1 MILILDCDNTLYP
14 ASTNLMALND
24 SGIAGYITHVL
35 GVPREEANQ
44 LRLEY
49 LRKYGTTIAGL
60 IAERNV
66 DPDEFM
72 DYVHSY
78 EVDSLVQPNPRL
90 REFLLAVGVPRV
102 VLTSANRLHT
112 EKVARAIG
120 VHDCIDAIYDLK
132 AVDYI
137 GKPHPHAYEKLLAD
151 FPGRRAVFVDDRML
165 NFPPARKL
173 GMINVWVDEG
183 YHPPPSDL
191 TPALSVFHDETRTL
205 RENSDDCVDFTICRI
220 EELADIWPQVVEKVE
235 AK

>member
-1 MILILDCDNTLYP
+1 MILVLDCDNTLYP

-24 SGIAGYITHVL
+24 AGIAGYITNVL
-35 GVPREEANQ
+35 GIPPAEANK

-66 DPDEFM
+66 NPDEFM

-78 EVDSLVQPNPRL
+78 DVDSLLKPNPRL
-90 REFLLAVGVPRV
+90 REFLLVVNVPRIV
-102 VLTSANRLHT
+102 FTSANRAHT
-112 EKVARAIG
+112 EKVARAVG

-137 GKPHPHAYEKLLAD
+137 GKPHPHAYEKILAD
-151 FPGRRAVFVDDRML
+151 FPGKRAVFVDDRML

-173 GMINVWVDEG
+173 GMVNVWVDEG
-183 YHPPPSDL
+183 YQPPPSDI
-191 TPALSVFHDETRTL
+191 TPALSVFHDETRSL
-205 RENSDDCVDFTICRI
+205 VERSSDCVDFTIRRI
-220 EELADIWPQVVEKVE
+220 EELADIWPQVVEK
-235 AK
+235 AKAK